1 MTLSIDG
8 VVQWPVAIHVT
19 KQVQKNSIISYVLS
33 QQVWWCNVKQF
44 LNYFKNSICKFMQ
57 ANLLHHKLFHF
68 NLPFESGKC
77 GKQGRKL
84 QKFGNSL
91 NNSLIENIESFT
103 YVLQYVLLKK
113 YKLIFMW
120 QLKMYL
126 ILAFTKTLVVIC

>member
-1 MTLSIDG
+1 
-8 VVQWPVAIHVT
+8 
-19 KQVQKNSIISYVLS
+19 
-33 QQVWWCNVKQF
+33 
-44 LNYFKNSICKFMQ
+44 MQ
-57 ANLLHHKLFHF
+57 ASLLHHKLFHF
-68 NLPFESGKC
+68 NLPFEPGKC
-77 GKQGRKL
+77 GKQGKKL

-91 NNSLIENIESFT
+91 NNSLIKNIESFT